1 MIKKLLLQ
9 LFGEGG
15 GAAAAPAGSD
25 GGGAGSAEG
34 ATGSIEVGMAEDGT
48 RIDQRLAERMKEQE
62 KRFPG
67 LYKGLKQAKPAQA
80 PAQQEAQP
88 AAKAPAEE
96 QDPAQDLEAEWN
108 EAKNGKFKALYGRDV
123 ANSVQDRFKNQKN
136 ANDQLT
142 QLAPMLNILAKKAG
156 VEPTDFKGIVDS
168 VMNDESL
175 YEEEAEKAGMTNE
188 AYRTFQQLQAEN
200 ERFHQQEQERERI
213 NSINNHLANLARQ
226 GEELKQKFP
235 NFDLNEEMKN
245 NDFRRMTA
253 PYSGLTVE
261 QAYLALHYNELLPG
275 AVQAGVNQ
283 ATKRMSQ
290 SLAANAARPVEGAMS
305 NTAAVQIETDPS
317 KMTKEQIQQYIE
329 RARMGERIT
338 SF

>member
-1 MIKKLLLQ
+1 MIKRLLLQ

-25 GGGAGSAEG
+25 GSG
-34 ATGSIEVGMAEDGT
+34 ATSADGQISVGSMSDGT
-48 RIDQRLAERMKEQE
+48 KIDQRLAERMKEQE
-62 KRFPG
+62 KKFPG
-67 LYKGLKQAKPAQA
+67 LYKNVQPAQAKPAEK
-80 PAQQEAQP
+80 PAE
-88 AAKAPAEE
+88 KAPEKE
-96 QDPAQDLEAEWN
+96 QEPAKDIDTEWN
-108 EAKNGKFKALYGRDV
+108 EAKKGKFAQQYGRDV
-123 ANSVQDRFKNQKN
+123 QAAIQERFKNQQN

-156 VEPTDFKGIVDS
+156 VDPTDLKGIVDS
-168 VMNDESL
+168 VMSDDSL
-175 YEEEAEKAGMTNE
+175 IEEDAEAMGMTNE
-188 AYRTFQQLQAEN
+188 AYRSFQQLQAEN
-200 ERFHQQEQERERI
+200 DRYRQQEEQRERL
-213 NSINNHLANLARQ
+213 NSMQNHLANLARQ

-283 ATKRMSQ
+283 AKKQMSQ

-317 KMTKEQIQQYIE
+317 KMSKDQIKQYIE